1 VSPASNRDKF
11 REKPYLFPSL
21 GRRMTRTPFS
31 YVETHRVVRQP
42 GSFVHSSSENS
53 GWASLFACICSE
65 APYEGSFAAVK
76 DHLVVIPLNKP
87 VRFARRIGGELQ
99 EQTLLPGSVTITP
112 GGADFSIRTS
122 SPGRQYDTMHFYI
135 RDEFV
140 REVHAEIFAPQA
152 VITLAPRVGV
162 TDEMFLTIARE
173 IRKMLRTPHPV
184 DGVYAETLSRAA
196 AACLVRNYISGRPL
210 SADSVR
216 RLTPQQCNR
225 AIEYIDERLGGN
237 LTLAG
242 IAKAAGVST
251 GRLNSEFK
259 QAMKLAPYQYV
270 LKARVSR
277 ANVLLTSTDLSL
289 AQVTLQCGFSNQ
301 QHMTRMVRRMT
312 GRTPGA
318 IRRER

>member
-1 VSPASNRDKF
+1 
-11 REKPYLFPSL
+11 
-21 GRRMTRTPFS
+21 MTRPPFS

-53 GWASLFACICSE
+53 GWGSLFACICSE

-87 VRFARRIGGELQ
+87 VCFTRRIGGELQ
-99 EQTLLPGSVTITP
+99 EQTLLPGSATITP

-122 SPGRQYDTMHFYI
+122 SPDRQYDTMHFYI

-140 REVHAEIFAPQA
+140 REIHAEICAPQDT
-152 VITLAPRVGV
+152 ITLAPRVGV

-173 IRKMLRTPHPV
+173 IRKMLRAPHPA
-184 DGVYAETLSRAA
+184 DGVYAETLSRAVA
-196 AACLVRNYISGRPL
+196 AYLVRNYISGRPL
-210 SADSVR
+210 STDSVR

-225 AIEYIDERLGGN
+225 AIEYINERLADN
-237 LTLAG
+237 LTLSG
-242 IAKAAGVST
+242 IAKAAGVSA

-259 QAMKLAPYQYV
+259 RAMKLAPYQYV
-270 LKARVSR
+270 LNARVRR
-277 ANVLLTSTDLSL
+277 ANALLTSTDLSL
-289 AQVTLQCGFSNQ
+289 AQLALQCGFTNQ
-301 QHMTRMVRRMT
+301 QHMTRMVRRLT

>member
-1 VSPASNRDKF
+1 
-11 REKPYLFPSL
+11 
-21 GRRMTRTPFS
+21 M
-31 YVETHRVVRQP
+31 
-42 GSFVHSSSENS
+42 
-53 GWASLFACICSE
+53 
-65 APYEGSFAAVK
+65 
-76 DHLVVIPLNKP
+76 
-87 VRFARRIGGELQ
+87 
-99 EQTLLPGSVTITP
+99 
-112 GGADFSIRTS
+112 
-122 SPGRQYDTMHFYI
+122 
-135 RDEFV
+135 
-140 REVHAEIFAPQA
+140 
-152 VITLAPRVGV
+152 
-162 TDEMFLTIARE
+162 DEMFLTIARE

-196 AACLVRNYISGRPL
+196 AAYLVRNYISGRPS

-225 AIEYIDERLGGN
+225 AIEYIDERLGDN

-270 LKARVSR
+270 VNARVRR
-277 ANVLLTSTDLSL
+277 ANALLTSTDLSL
-289 AQVTLQCGFSNQ
+289 AQVAFQCGFSNQ